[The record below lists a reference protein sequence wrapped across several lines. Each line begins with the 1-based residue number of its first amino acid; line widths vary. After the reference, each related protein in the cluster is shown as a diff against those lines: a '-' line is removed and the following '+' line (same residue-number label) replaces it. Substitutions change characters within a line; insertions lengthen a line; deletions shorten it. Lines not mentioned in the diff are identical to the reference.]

1 MSFGSLIGIA
11 TLGLIVA
18 TVGIDLTVGSGS
30 LKNWF
35 LLATLSF
42 LAVGFVLVVL
52 RNGLVPYVFKRV
64 FEAIGVMFL
73 IVSATF
79 VLLRY
84 LPGGPFDSE
93 KALAPEI
100 KANIEAKYNLNA
112 PLHEQYLD
120 YLKKLSHGDLGV
132 SYKYIGRPVTEMIA
146 SAIPNSFQLGFYAL
160 IVSFCLGI
168 PMGVFAANRH
178 NTWADTVTMMTAM
191 SGVAL
196 PSFLVAPILI
206 LIFSYWLDILPPA
219 LWESPIY
226 YILPV
231 ITLGIRPAA
240 IIARLTRSSV
250 LDVIHADYVR
260 TAKAKGLSHSVVLY
274 KHVLRNSLLPVVT
287 VAGPLTASLLSG
299 AFVIEYIYAI
309 PGMGQHFISS
319 VSNRDYPVVLGST
332 LVFAGLLVLAN
343 LIVDLLYSIID
354 PRIRLT

>member
-1 MSFGSLIGIA
+1 MTAGSILGFL
-11 TLGLIVA
+11 TLGLVA
-18 TVGIDLTVGSGS
+18 TTMGIDLTVGSGP
-30 LKNWF
+30 LKSGF
-35 LLATLSF
+35 LTATFVCLGI
-42 LAVGFVLVVL
+42 GFIFVVV
-52 RNGLVPYVFKRV
+52 RNGLVPYVLKRLL
-64 FEAIGVMFL
+64 EAAGVMFL

-93 KALAPEI
+93 KALPPEI

-112 PLHEQYLD
+112 PLYVQYGD
-120 YLKKLSHGDLGV
+120 YLKKLAHGDLGV
-132 SYKYIGRPVTEMIA
+132 SYKYVGRPVTEMIL
-146 SAIPNSFQLGFYAL
+146 STLPNSFQLGFYAL
-160 IVSFCLGI
+160 LVSFCLGI

-178 NTWADTVTMMTAM
+178 NTWADTLTMTTAM

-206 LIFSYWLDILPPA
+206 LIFSYWLGWLPPA
-219 LWESPIY
+219 LWGEPVY
-226 YILPV
+226 YVLPV
-231 ITLGIRPAA
+231 VTLGIRPAA

-287 VAGPLTASLLSG
+287 IAGPLTASLLSG
-299 AFVIEYIYAI
+299 AFVIEFIYAI

-332 LVFAGLLVLAN
+332 LVFAGLLVIAN
-343 LIVDLLYSIID
+343 LIVDLLYSIVD
-354 PRIRLT
+354 PRIRLS